1 MQIKRFFPYN
11 KYQLIGIL
19 LQITIQFHYYA
30 QSMKIKASYTRAVN
44 KSTVN
49 LHFCDIYLNE
59 QSGFLHDFLH
69 NPLTDNIN
77 RKTITKHFV

>member
-1 MQIKRFFPYN
+1 
-11 KYQLIGIL
+11 
-19 LQITIQFHYYA
+19 
-30 QSMKIKASYTRAVN
+30 MKIKASYTRAVN

>member
-1 MQIKRFFPYN
+1 MIQN
-11 KYQLIGIL
+11 KINAAKLISSHLSIH
-19 LQITIQFHYYA
+19 IDFHHYA

>member
-1 MQIKRFFPYN
+1 MELFSIRIQRTF
-11 KYQLIGIL
+11 QLVS
-19 LQITIQFHYYA
+19 T
-30 QSMKIKASYTRAVN
+30 AVN

>member
-1 MQIKRFFPYN
+1 
-11 KYQLIGIL
+11 
-19 LQITIQFHYYA
+19 
-30 QSMKIKASYTRAVN
+30 MKIKASYTRAVN

-77 RKTITKHFV
+77 RKNVQNGKVKLWSKDELYAVINLQIINSRYQ